1 MPKID
6 APELKTKDQE
16 RVYVT
21 VPDMDL
27 FDMTHPSIIIN
38 GRVFGPGK
46 HYVDPVI
53 ASTIEE
59 RIKLFRDGQVRLL
72 QPKSDKKALDAM
84 NRSGAAKQIGGQN
97 ASPDS
102 PEFS

>member
-6 APELKTKDQE
+6 APETKQAKDE

-21 VPDMDL
+21 VPEIDL
-27 FDMTHPSIIIN
+27 FDITHPDIIIN

-46 HYVDPVI
+46 HYVESEL
-53 ASTIEE
+53 AKTIEE
-59 RIKLFRDGQVRLL
+59 RINLFRLGQVRLL

-84 NRSGAAKQIGGQN
+84 NRNGAARSAGGN
-97 ASPDS
+97 VSPDS
-102 PEFS
+102 PELS